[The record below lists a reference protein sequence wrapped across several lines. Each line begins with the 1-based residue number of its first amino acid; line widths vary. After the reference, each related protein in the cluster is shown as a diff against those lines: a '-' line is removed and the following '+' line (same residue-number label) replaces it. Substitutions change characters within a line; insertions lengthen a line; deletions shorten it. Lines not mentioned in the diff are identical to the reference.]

1 MNRPNYILP
10 LIVVSQFAGTS
21 LWFAGN
27 AILGDIEAA
36 SGSASVANITAM
48 VQFGFISGTMVFAL
62 LTIVDRFAPSI
73 VFLVSSIIAAT
84 SNLAILWCAGDSFML
99 LLLRF
104 LTGFFLAGIYPIG
117 MKIAADWYE
126 KGLGKAL
133 GWLVGSLVL
142 GTAFP
147 YLLKSGTLHLDWKL
161 VIIFTSSIAALGG
174 FLIYFFIPEGPFRKK
189 GEAFHPKA
197 IIQVFRSKDFRSAA
211 FGYFGHM
218 WELYA
223 FWAFVPVI
231 FQIYS
236 TASENPTN
244 NLIWTFVII
253 GIGGLSCIA
262 GGYLSMKIGS
272 AKVAFYALLISGIC
286 CLLSFVAF
294 DFAKPFFLL
303 YMLIWGIAV
312 TADSPQF
319 SSLVAQ
325 KAVQENRGTAMTFVI
340 SIGFAI
346 TIGSIYVLNYFLKNS
361 SNPKYIFT
369 ILAIGPILGVVSML
383 RLLKNR

>member
-1 MNRPNYILP
+1 
-10 LIVVSQFAGTS
+10 
-21 LWFAGN
+21 
-27 AILGDIEAA
+27 
-36 SGSASVANITAM
+36 
-48 VQFGFISGTMVFAL
+48 
-62 LTIVDRFAPSI
+62 
-73 VFLVSSIIAAT
+73 
-84 SNLAILWCAGDSFML
+84 ML

-211 FGYFGHM
+211 LGYFGHM

-286 CLLSFVAF
+286 CLLSFLAF

-303 YMLIWGIAV
+303 YILVWGIAV

-369 ILAIGPILGVVSML
+369 ILAIGPILGLVSML
-383 RLLKNR
+383 RLLKNP